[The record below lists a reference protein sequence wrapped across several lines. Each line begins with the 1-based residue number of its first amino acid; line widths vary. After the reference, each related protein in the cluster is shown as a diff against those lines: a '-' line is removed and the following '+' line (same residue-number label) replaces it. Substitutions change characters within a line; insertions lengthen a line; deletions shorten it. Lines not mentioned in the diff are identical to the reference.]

1 MAAAEE
7 AVWSAWQARHDRM
20 RRARRHEMKEHA
32 ALVVG
37 ALRAMEAKQD
47 SEADTGQV
55 FEDTARMLLKI
66 AQRYGEGRTLA
77 LLDPED
83 LAGIT
88 PVVNREWVR
97 LAILG
102 GVVVGAAVGANLLG
116 VPDSASGPLIG
127 IVSLIT
133 VGVLYGARLV
143 GADLIDGMR
152 GQSRK

>member
-1 MAAAEE
+1 MSMAAAER
-7 AVWSAWQARHDRM
+7 AVWSAWQVRHDRM
-20 RRARRHEMKEHA
+20 RRTRRHEMKEHA

-37 ALRAMEAKQD
+37 ALRAMEAKQ
-47 SEADTGQV
+47 ADTGQV

-116 VPDSASGPLIG
+116 VPDSASGPPIG

-133 VGVLYGARLV
+133 VGVLCGARLV
-143 GADLIDGMR
+143 GADLIDVMR

>member
-1 MAAAEE
+1 
-7 AVWSAWQARHDRM
+7 
-20 RRARRHEMKEHA
+20 
-32 ALVVG
+32 
-37 ALRAMEAKQD
+37 
-47 SEADTGQV
+47 
-55 FEDTARMLLKI
+55 
-66 AQRYGEGRTLA
+66 
-77 LLDPED
+77 LDPED

-97 LAILG
+97 LAVLG
-102 GVVVGAAVGANLLG
+102 GVVVGAGLGANLLG

-143 GADLIDGMR
+143 GTDLIDVMR